1 MYSFK
6 QQARSLACAVGLA
19 ATALLSACGGGGDQG
34 RDPILGVPAAP
45 LLSVAV
51 SPAAA
56 SIALGGAQQ
65 FTAIATYGDGASR
78 DVTTESAWVAATPA
92 VATVGASTG
101 LARPVSTGTTNITAT
116 FGGKAGVSV
125 LTVTP
130 ATLSSIQIAPLN
142 PSVNAG
148 VMQQFT
154 ATGTFSDNTTR
165 DITAI
170 TTFTSATPAV
180 ASIVATTGMTR
191 GLTAGTSVITATSG
205 GRSSSTTLTVTPA
218 VLVSLAIAPTNP
230 TLQIAALQQMT
241 TTAVYSDG
249 RSVDVTA
256 SSTYVSA
263 TPAVATIGAATGLT
277 RGVAAGT
284 SVVTASFGGLN
295 ASTTVTVAPATLVS
309 IAVTPATASIAVGA
323 AQQFI
328 ATGTFSDG
336 TIGNITTSVNWTSN
350 NVAVATVLPTGV
362 ATGLTAGVA
371 TITATR
377 GAVSGS
383 GVLTVT
389 PAVLVS
395 IAVTPATASILVGAT
410 QQFTA
415 TGTFSDGTT
424 SNITATAAWTSSNV
438 AVATVLPT
446 GVATGVTAGV
456 ATITATRDGRSG
468 SGVLTVT
475 APVVLTSIS
484 LSPLNP
490 IVQIGATRQFFV
502 TALYSDGSTV
512 NVTNQSAYVSAAPAI
527 ATVGAS
533 TGLATGVAAGS
544 SVVTASFSGRNAST
558 TVTVPAATLV
568 SIAVTPNP
576 ANILVGG
583 SQQFTATGT
592 FSDATTGIIT
602 NSVVWTSNNLPVAT
616 VLPSGV
622 ATGVAPG
629 TANITATRGAISNF
643 AVLNVTAVV
652 VVPPFTGINLR
663 SADTF
668 ALLAGTSLTN
678 NSGGTT
684 FITGD
689 IGAPSQTTDPVQ
701 APGFSNYKSGL
712 PLTQALADLQLAIT
726 DANSRTC
733 TVNSAAGID
742 LGGRTFTP
750 GVYCYA
756 GAINITGKFTM
767 NGPGLY
773 IFRSASTLDTTANA
787 EVELLGGATA
797 ANVFWVPVGA
807 TTLAANS
814 VFKGTVMSQ
823 VAAITAGDN
832 TTLLDGRLLSA
843 AAVTLRNNQIKAK

>member
-34 RDPILGVPAAP
+34 RDPILGIPAAP
-45 LLSVAV
+45 LLTVAV
-51 SPAAA
+51 SPVAA

-116 FGGKAGVSV
+116 FGGKAGTSV

-309 IAVTPATASIAVGA
+309 IAVTPATASITVGA

-362 ATGLTAGVA
+362 ATG
-371 TITATR
+371 
-377 GAVSGS
+377 
-383 GVLTVT
+383 
-389 PAVLVS
+389 
-395 IAVTPATASILVGAT
+395 
-410 QQFTA
+410 
-415 TGTFSDGTT
+415 
-424 SNITATAAWTSSNV
+424 
-438 AVATVLPT
+438 
-446 GVATGVTAGV
+446 VTAGV
-456 ATITATRDGRSG
+456 ANIIATRNGVSG
-468 SGVLTVT
+468 SGALTVT

-490 IVQIGATRQFFV
+490 IIQIAATRQFFV

-512 NVTNQSAYVSAAPAI
+512 NVTNQSAFVSAAPAI

-533 TGLATGVAAGS
+533 TGLATGVAAGT
-544 SVVTASFSGRNAST
+544 SVVTASFGSRNAST

-568 SIAVTPNP
+568 SLAVTPNP
-576 ANILVGG
+576 ATIMVG
-583 SQQFTATGT
+583 STQQFSATGT
-592 FSDATTGIIT
+592 FSDGTTGNIN
-602 NSVVWTSNNLPVAT
+602 NSVTWASCNVATAT

-629 TANITATRGAISNF
+629 NCRITATRGAITNF
-643 AVLNVTAVV
+643 AVLTVVAPV

-832 TTLLDGRLLSA
+832 TTLLDGRLLGA